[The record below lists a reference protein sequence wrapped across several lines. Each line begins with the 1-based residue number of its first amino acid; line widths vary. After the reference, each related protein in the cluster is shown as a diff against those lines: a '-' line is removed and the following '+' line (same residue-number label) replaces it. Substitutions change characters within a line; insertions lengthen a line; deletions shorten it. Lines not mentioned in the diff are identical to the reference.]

1 MASFGNEVAAYVDRY
16 KKRLRATAKE
26 SVQETVDIAQKT
38 RGEGGR
44 MRVDTGF
51 LRASIAAKVGS
62 MPSGESENNGQP
74 ASYEG
79 SAVSA
84 ELLRWNPD
92 KGETIF
98 VGWSASYARPREAED
113 GFMRG
118 ATEKWPDTVDKV
130 AEKVKRSI

>member
-1 MASFGNEVAAYVDRY
+1 MAGFGNEVAAYVDRY

-44 MRVDTGF
+44 LRVDTGF
-51 LRASIAAKVGS
+51 LRASLSAKIGS
-62 MPSGESENNGQP
+62 MPSGESENPGQSV
-74 ASYEG
+74 SYDG
-79 SAVSA
+79 SAVAA
-84 ELLRWNPD
+84 ELIRWNPD
-92 KGETIF
+92 KGETF
-98 VGWSASYARPREAED
+98 FAGYTAEYARPRESED

-118 ATEKWPDTVDKV
+118 ATERWPDTVDKV